1 MSDSTAL
8 WTVALQAF
16 LSMGFSRQEYWR
28 ELSSSPPG
36 DLSDPGIK
44 SASLALAGGFFT
56 TSATWPSEPPRKEK
70 SESVNHCHAQLFAT
84 LWTITPR
91 LLSPWN
97 SPDKKNGVGCH
108 FLLQGT
114 SPPRDGKWV
123 SCTAADTLLSEP
135 PGKPQSRRSL

>member
-1 MSDSTAL
+1 MWSEAPPVIICYCCLVAQLCLTFVTP

-70 SESVNHCHAQLFAT
+70 SESVNHCQAQLFAT

-97 SPDKKNGVGCH
+97 SPGKNTGMGCH
-108 FLLQGT
+108 SLLYRIFPTQG
-114 SPPRDGKWV
+114 
-123 SCTAADTLLSEP
+123 
-135 PGKPQSRRSL
+135 